1 MAGFLFWLFGAIAV
15 ICAIL
20 CVTRRNPV
28 YGAFFLLLTLGS
40 VAVEF
45 LLMHSPFIAAMQIIL
60 YAGAIVVLFV
70 FVIMLLSL
78 KPGELGDEPPMTT
91 KTGAAVL
98 AAGIF
103 VLLSM
108 PVFSGQSFA
117 GKTTEDG
124 HFIELNEPVRLDTI
138 IEVVARRRALS
149 VDDLKKVKIERIP
162 DENAPEAEK
171 KAYEKKKRK
180 LNRARDDILYLSSQL
195 CVNDKGEWSPGI
207 RDEMVL
213 TLKLSDHDAITRGV
227 GEVKKALKR
236 VDENKGSQ
244 GDGVLESDAA
254 RKTVLESMARKIK
267 VRSARY
273 GSVEHF
279 VEFLYSR
286 YIVAFE
292 LVSILIF
299 AAIAGVLVLARR
311 RGFMGLETEG
321 DEGRGGMFL

>member
-78 KPGELGDEPPMTT
+78 KAEELGEEPPMTT
-91 KTGAAVL
+91 KAGAAVL
-98 AAGIF
+98 ASCIF
-103 VLLSM
+103 VLLSL

-124 HFIELNEPVRLDTI
+124 KFIELNEPVKLKTI
-138 IEVVARRRALS
+138 FKVVAMRRGLS
-149 VDDLKKVKIERIP
+149 VEDVKNIKIQEGPIGNAAPGAQEFSPAER
-162 DENAPEAEK
+162 
-171 KAYEKKKRK
+171 KR
-180 LNRARDDILYLSSQL
+180 NRARYDVMYLASVL
-195 CVNDKGEWSPGI
+195 CVDDKGEWTPGV
-207 RDEMVL
+207 RDELVL
-213 TLKLSDHDAITRGV
+213 SMGLTDHDAIDNGIE
-227 GEVKKALKR
+227 EVEQSMKS
-236 VDENKGSQ
+236 VEDGKGSKARN
-244 GDGVLESDAA
+244 GLESAAA
-254 RKTVLESMARKIK
+254 RKTVLDSMKRKIK

-273 GSVEHF
+273 GSLEHF
-279 VEFLYSR
+279 VDFLYSR

-311 RGFMGLETEG
+311 KGFMGLETDGE
-321 DEGRGGMFL
+321 ERRGGMYL

>member
-78 KPGELGDEPPMTT
+78 KPEELGDEPPMTT
-91 KTGAAVL
+91 KAGAAVL
-98 AAGIF
+98 AACVF

-124 HFIELNEPVRLDTI
+124 KFIELNEPVKLKTI
-138 IEVVARRRALS
+138 FKVVAMRRGLS
-149 VDDLKKVKIERIP
+149 VEDVKNVKLTQGSVG
-162 DENAPEAEK
+162 NAAPGASELSPAD
-171 KAYEKKKRK
+171 KKR
-180 LNRARDDILYLSSQL
+180 NQARYDVMYLASVL
-195 CVNDKGEWSPGI
+195 CIDDKGDWNPGV
-207 RDEMVL
+207 RDELVL
-213 TLKLSDHDAITRGV
+213 SMGLTDHDAIDAGIDV
-227 GEVKKALKR
+227 VKRSVKL
-236 VDENKGSQ
+236 VEDGKGSEPSS
-244 GDGVLESDAA
+244 GAESAA
-254 RKTVLESMARKIK
+254 AHKTVLDSMKRKIK
-267 VRSARY
+267 VRSAHY
-273 GSVEHF
+273 GSIEHF

-311 RGFMGLETEG
+311 RGFMGLETDGE
-321 DEGRGGMFL
+321 ERRGGMYL